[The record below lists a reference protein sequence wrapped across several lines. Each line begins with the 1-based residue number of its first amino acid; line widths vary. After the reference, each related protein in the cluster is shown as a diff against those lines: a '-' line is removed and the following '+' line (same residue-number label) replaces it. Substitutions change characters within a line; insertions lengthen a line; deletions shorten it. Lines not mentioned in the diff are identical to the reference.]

1 MAGTRKRTIVEN
13 ENSVQKMMTR
23 ENVGLAVFTMG
34 ISELAAENSKYK
46 KKQGIIHAENSQDV
60 DRTFTIEEYT
70 KHYWATKIMN
80 GLESLLKVKLNVLDV
95 SFEVGGDE
103 SYIVEEGGNLKAK
116 IGTNFIK
123 SFEKSTNP
131 NVIRQVNPGEIS
143 CALYDVDTN
152 QVLAIFIIKTGLFYE
167 FDEVNFFDIRSIS
180 PEIKIVLYA
189 KNSQVKGEKLGAKFF
204 KIIKEIFKNIRFTH
218 AAKIDKK
225 AIDIYKQ
232 LYPNH
237 VETLVKILR
246 IPRFVL
252 SAAGKFARDFWIDQ
266 GAIETDKY
274 NSQLLNS
281 QPQINMYPAMMDL
294 STPPPD
300 ANPGASIQ
308 PMYGEGIERAS
319 PVLRASLDSNMNVES
334 PPSGNISD
342 QPYRVGNRIVVPQG
356 YIPKKTLDLQRSID
370 NMNSYGGSKYTRKIK
385 RHHRK

>member
-13 ENSVQKMMTR
+13 VNSVQKMMTR

-34 ISELAAENSKYK
+34 VSELAAENSRYT
-46 KKQGIIHAENSQDV
+46 QENIRAENSQDL

-70 KHYWATKIMN
+70 KHYWATKIID
-80 GLESLLKVKLNVLDV
+80 GLQKLLGDDKLKKLDV

-103 SYIVEEGGNLKAK
+103 SNIVEEGGNLKAK

-131 NVIRQVNPGEIS
+131 DVIRQVNPGEIS
-143 CALYDVDTN
+143 CALYDVYTN

-189 KNSQVKGEKLGAKFF
+189 KHSQVKGEKLGAKFF
-204 KIIKEIFKNIRFTH
+204 KIIKDIFNNITFTR
-218 AAKIDKK
+218 ATKIDKI
-225 AIDIYKQ
+225 ATNIYKE

-237 VETLVKILR
+237 YKSLVKILR

-274 NSQLLNS
+274 NSQLFNS

-370 NMNSYGGSKYTRKIK
+370 KMNSYGGSKYTRKIK

>member
-13 ENSVQKMMTR
+13 VNSVQKMMTR

-34 ISELAAENSKYK
+34 VSELAAENSRYT
-46 KKQGIIHAENSQDV
+46 QENIRAENSQDL

-70 KHYWATKIMN
+70 KHYWATKIID
-80 GLESLLKVKLNVLDV
+80 GLQKLLGDDKLKKLDV

-103 SYIVEEGGNLKAK
+103 SNIVEEGGNLKAK

-131 NVIRQVNPGEIS
+131 DVIRQVNPGEIS
-143 CALYDVDTN
+143 CALYDVYTN

-204 KIIKEIFKNIRFTH
+204 KIIKDIFNNITFTR
-218 AAKIDKK
+218 ATKIDKI
-225 AIDIYKQ
+225 ATNIYKE

-237 VETLVKILR
+237 YKSLVKILR

-274 NSQLLNS
+274 NSQLFNS

-370 NMNSYGGSKYTRKIK
+370 KMNSYGGSKYTRKIK

>member
-34 ISELAAENSKYK
+34 VSELAAENSRYT
-46 KKQGIIHAENSQDV
+46 QENIRAENSQDL

-70 KHYWATKIMN
+70 KHYWATKIID
-80 GLESLLKVKLNVLDV
+80 GLQKLLGDDKLKKLDV

-103 SYIVEEGGNLKAK
+103 SNIVEEGGNLKAK

-131 NVIRQVNPGEIS
+131 DVIRQVNPGEIS
-143 CALYDVDTN
+143 CALYDVYTN

-204 KIIKEIFKNIRFTH
+204 KIIKDIFNNITFTR
-218 AAKIDKK
+218 ATKIDKI
-225 AIDIYKQ
+225 ATNIYKE

-237 VETLVKILR
+237 YKSLVKILR

-274 NSQLLNS
+274 NSQLFNS

-370 NMNSYGGSKYTRKIK
+370 KMNSYGGSKYTRKIK
-385 RHHRK
+385 RPLK